1 MRVMSQYSNPGIA
14 AATGTRVDSSS
25 KHTMACRV
33 NEPLMLQWC
42 SNQTDGRNYVHQH
55 KNKFC
60 VHKNELVL
68 NCGQMLNDG
77 STIMHNCK
85 AYPAVVSNL
94 GELTQTSQNVLLW
107 LYHQSMNGA
116 DFLSNK
122 SRVRIDFVNSVSQ
135 RKNGQ
140 NPDVGLV
147 DDWQRVLGELKNMP
161 YFTAQGYALGQ
172 SWASQL
178 SGDTVSS
185 VLIGGMQTVMN
196 GHFECR
202 AGQMLQWYFDFEEGM
217 FLKSPVLEP
226 GSGKEVALAGM
237 RKKVGVGSRQTTMDS
252 TALVNLV
259 AAQNPFKVPATQTDR
274 KRHND
279 RELGALDG
287 MPLGGHSE
295 VKRNIAMP
303 KPYMLRSDG
312 GNHYGDHIRIFAK
325 CISGARPHEMM
336 DIMLMTQSA

>member
-1 MRVMSQYSNPGIA
+1 MSQYISNPGIA

-42 SNQTDGRNYVHQH
+42 TNQQDGRNYVHQH

-68 NCGQMLNDG
+68 NTSQPLNMNG
-77 STIMHNCK
+77 TIMHNCK

-94 GELTQTSQNVLLW
+94 GEMTITSRNVLQW
-107 LYHQSMNGA
+107 LYHFSPTGHQFMA
-116 DFLSNK
+116 NK
-122 SRVRIDFVNSVSQ
+122 LRIRKEFVESVVET
-135 RKNGQ
+135 KDGN
-140 NPDVGLV
+140 NPCVGHV
-147 DDWQRVLGELKNMP
+147 VGHQRVIGELKNMP

-172 SWASQL
+172 AWASQL
-178 SGDTVSS
+178 SGDTVST

-202 AGQMLQWYFDFEEGM
+202 AGQMLQWYFDFEAEM
-217 FLKSPVLEP
+217 FCQDIGKA
-226 GSGKEVALAGM
+226 SGINKEVTLVGM
-237 RKKVGVGSRQTTMDS
+237 RKVLPGTADALDTTAGVAKVE
-252 TALVNLV
+252 AL
-259 AAQNPFKVPATQTDR
+259 NPYKASAIQQDR
-274 KRHND
+274 KRYND

-287 MPLGGHSE
+287 MPLGGKSE
-295 VKRNIAMP
+295 VKSNIVLP

-336 DIMLMTQSA
+336 DLMLMTQSL